1 MNRSIA
7 RFKKTIDD
15 DSHRQPQ
22 KPFRLAELR
31 GHPVVVSF
39 LPSPG
44 SEQEPSEPACRRR
57 AI

>member
-1 MNRSIA
+1 MSAGPRGVA
-7 RFKKTIDD
+7 R
-15 DSHRQPQ
+15 PV
-22 KPFRLAELR
+22 AELR

-44 SEQEPSEPACRRR
+44 SEQEPSEAARRRR